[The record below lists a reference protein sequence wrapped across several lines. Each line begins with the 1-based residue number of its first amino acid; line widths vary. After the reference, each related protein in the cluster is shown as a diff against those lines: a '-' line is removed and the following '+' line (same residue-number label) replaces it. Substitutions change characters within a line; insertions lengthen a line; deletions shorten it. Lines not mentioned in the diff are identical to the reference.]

1 MMDFRFSPEDE
12 KYREDLRAWLEKAF
26 PKDEPLPK
34 LDSLEAEKKAY
45 QKYQKKLFDGGYAG
59 ILYPKEYG
67 GQDGTLIQQVIVN
80 EELTPYME
88 VHGASINGIGMGMA
102 LPTINAA
109 GTKEQKEM
117 FIRKLLDGTHV
128 WVQAFSEPN
137 AGSDVASITTR
148 AVKKGDHYIVNGQ
161 KVWTTY
167 AHQADYSLL
176 LVRTNPDKPKHKGL
190 SYLLLDLKSPGVEI
204 RRIKQ
209 ITGEAHF
216 NEIFLDNVKIPVN
229 MLVGEEDEGW
239 RIALTTLMFE
249 RAAGDLATAHRYMY
263 RFNEMI
269 EMARTM
275 KKRGRPILEDP
286 LIRQKVAECY
296 AKLLI
301 LKYNGFRNASKMVS
315 GGVPGPEGSIS
326 KLYHSTLW
334 AKISELALEI
344 QGPYHQLTKGSSQAI
359 KDGYFQTAFLAA
371 RGSLIAAGSTE
382 IMKNII
388 GERVL
393 HLPKDIARATITKRS

>member
-1 MMDFRFSPEDE
+1 MDFRLTPEDE
-12 KYREDLRAWLEKAF
+12 KYRQEFRAWLEKAF
-26 PKDEPLPK
+26 PKDEPPPK
-34 LDSLEAEKKAY
+34 LDTLEAEKKAY
-45 QKYQKKLFDGGYAG
+45 QNYQRKFFDGGYAG
-59 ILYPKEYG
+59 IRYPKEYG
-67 GQDGTLIQQVIVN
+67 GQEGTLMQQIIVN
-80 EELTPYME
+80 EELTPYTDA
-88 VHGASINGIGMGMA
+88 HGAYINGIGMGMA

-109 GTKEQKEM
+109 GTKEQKDM

-148 AVKKGDHYIVNGQ
+148 AVKKGDHYLVNGQ

-209 ITGEAHF
+209 ISGEAHF
-216 NEIFLDNVKIPVN
+216 NEIFLEDVKIPTN
-229 MLVGEEDEGW
+229 MLVGKEDEGW
-239 RIALTTLMFE
+239 RTALTTLGFE
-249 RAAGDLATAHRYMY
+249 RAAGDLATAYRYM
-263 RFNEMI
+263 RWFDRMI
-269 EMARTM
+269 EMARGITR
-275 KKRGRPILEDP
+275 RGKPILEDP
-286 LIRQKVAECY
+286 GIRQRIAECY
-296 AKLLI
+296 ARLLM
-301 LKYNGFRNASKMVS
+301 LKYTGFRNANKVES
-315 GGVPGPEGSIS
+315 GGVPGPEGSIG
-326 KLYHSTLW
+326 KLFHTTLF
-334 AKISELALEI
+334 AKMTELAMEI
-344 QGPYHQLTKGSSQAI
+344 QGPYHQLMKGSPQALL
-359 KDGYFQTAFLAA
+359 DGDFQTSFLMA

-393 HLPKDIARATITKRS
+393 HLPKDMARAAITERS

>member
-1 MMDFRFSPEDE
+1 MDFRFSPEDE
-12 KYREDLRAWLEKAF
+12 KYRKDLKAWLEKAF

-88 VHGASINGIGMGMA
+88 AHGAYINGIGMGMA

-117 FIRKLLDGTHV
+117 FIRKLLNGTHV

-137 AGSDVASITTR
+137 AGSDVASISTR
-148 AVKKGDHYIVNGQ
+148 AVKQGDHYIVNGQ

-209 ITGEAHF
+209 ITGEAYF

-269 EMARTM
+269 DMARTM
-275 KKRGRPILEDP
+275 KKRGNPILEDP

-301 LKYNGFRNASKMVS
+301 LKYTGFRNASKMVS

-334 AKISELALEI
+334 AKISELAMEI
-344 QGPYHQLTKGSSQAI
+344 QGPHHQLIKGSPQAI
-359 KDGYFQTAFLAA
+359 KNGDFQTAFLAA

-393 HLPKDIARATITKRS
+393 HLPKDMARTAITKRS